1 MNHLDPLGLQT
12 LDLPCDQYDGINLSI
27 DSLTAE
33 LAGTYDYKLT
43 VSIETSQVDYPLFT
57 ERTIRVDIGLEQ
69 VVSDFLDQFV
79 VQNQSP
85 PIFSVAGATPE
96 YIISLNET
104 EADNTDFYAELGF
117 ATIDSQNKFTTT
129 VEPDRNAPFISVTEG
144 INGIY
149 SLQVTTKEAIA
160 GDFIVKVIC
169 LEDDPALG
177 QTSSEI
183 EIKITIERSTKEEEL
198 LE

>member
-1 MNHLDPLGLQT
+1 M
-12 LDLPCDQYDGINLSI
+12 
-27 DSLTAE
+27 
-33 LAGTYDYKLT
+33 
-43 VSIETSQVDYPLFT
+43 
-57 ERTIRVDIGLEQ
+57 
-69 VVSDFLDQFV
+69 
-79 VQNQSP
+79 
-85 PIFSVAGATPE
+85 
-96 YIISLNET
+96 
-104 EADNTDFYAELGF
+104 GF

-169 LEDDPALG
+169 FEDDPALG

-183 EIKITIERSTKEEEL
+183 VIKITIEGRIKEEEL